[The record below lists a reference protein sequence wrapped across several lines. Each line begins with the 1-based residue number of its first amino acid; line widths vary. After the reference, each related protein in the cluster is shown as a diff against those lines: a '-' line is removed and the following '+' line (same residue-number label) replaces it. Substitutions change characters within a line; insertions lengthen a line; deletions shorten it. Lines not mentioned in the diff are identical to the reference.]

1 MPSVEVHSLL
11 YTGSRIY
18 HNYCTMEPLIAVCFK
33 KDIQPYAKY
42 AGKRQRNGFTQG
54 KIIILVFQGD
64 LRQLYIVVNLLM
76 GVQFT

>member
-1 MPSVEVHSLL
+1 MQK
-11 YTGSRIY
+11 YTGKGR
-18 HNYCTMEPLIAVCFK
+18 
-33 KDIQPYAKY
+33 
-42 AGKRQRNGFTQG
+42 RNEFTQG